1 MRPLRSVRVGL
12 RSMMVRLRSR
22 QIEAP
27 SSDGKEAIHS
37 NKAIVDIIHGAL
49 GPSLAAAV
57 QLVESTDRAL
67 VPMLLKPFFLTPE
80 GGARTSLYLAGD
92 TAAAAYNGEYFD
104 KCRPIPPKANAL
116 DDAAAERLW
125 TLSEQLIAQKL
136 RA

>member
-1 MRPLRSVRVGL
+1 LTGTCVITNALHPGAVATSLGTQNGGL
-12 RSMMVRLRSR
+12 MS
-22 QIEAP
+22 
-27 SSDGKEAIHS
+27 K
-37 NKAIVDIIHGAL
+37 
-49 GPSLAAAV
+49 
-57 QLVESTDRAL
+57 L

-80 GGARTSLYLAGD
+80 GGARTSLYLACD

-104 KCRPIPPKANAL
+104 KCRPIQPKANAL